1 MPRRSWVKKGGSN
14 LWQKLKPR
22 ARRMRKAPTPEEAAL
37 WMRLRNGKLG
47 SFKFR
52 RQHPIDEYLV
62 DFCCPEVWLV
72 IEVDGAI
79 HEQQVEE
86 DAVRQDHIERMGYR
100 VIRFSNEDVI
110 RNPMGVMRRIW
121 VELNR
126 ENPGPQPSTEP

>member
-1 MPRRSWVKKGGSN
+1 MPRRSWPVKGGSN
-14 LWQKLKPR
+14 LWQKLKPQ
-22 ARRMRKAPTPEEAAL
+22 ARRMRKEPTPEEAAL
-37 WMRLRNGKLG
+37 WKRLRNGKLG
-47 SFKFR
+47 GFKFR
-52 RQHPIDEYLV
+52 RQHPIDQYLA

-72 IEVDGAI
+72 IEIDGPI
-79 HEQQVEE
+79 HERQVEE
-86 DAVRQDHIERMGYR
+86 DALRQDHIERLGYR